1 MEREETKKIIRI
13 MCDSYPNFKP
23 NNVSETI
30 DVWNMMLS
38 EYTYNQI
45 SVALKSYVLSDTSG
59 FAPSIGQ
66 LVGMV
71 HSIENPQSLNEM
83 EAWAIVSKAIRNS
96 SYHYVEEF
104 LKLPSEI
111 QRAVGTPEQL
121 KIWAMDEDYNETV
134 VMSNFQRAYRA
145 QLVQNANM
153 EKLPQQARNMIA
165 ANENS
170 ERIAMQ
176 DRINSLSIS
185 LMEKSRLIASSGD
198 TEERSIDSAVIDSV
212 HAELERIKAMEI

>member
-71 HSIENPQSLNEM
+71 HSIEKPQSLNEM

-165 ANENS
+165 ANENP

-176 DRINSLSIS
+176 DRINSLFIS

>member
-71 HSIENPQSLNEM
+71 HSIEKPQSLNEM

-165 ANENS
+165 ANENP

>member
-1 MEREETKKIIRI
+1 MTREETKKIIRI

-45 SVALKSYVLSDTSG
+45 SVALKAYVLSDTSG

-71 HSIENPQSLNEM
+71 HSIEKPQSLNEM

-153 EKLPQQARNMIA
+153 EKLPQQARTMIA
-165 ANENS
+165 ANENP

-198 TEERSIDSAVIDSV
+198 TEERSIDSAVIDGV